1 MKTFVA
7 ALLFSLL
14 FGCDRALPPSPPKQK
29 FGQGERVK
37 LVSDPRYN
45 NGIVYNT
52 WCGTWECFYH
62 VRFGLYS
69 VEYLRDFEL
78 EKLK

>member
-1 MKTFVA
+1 MKTFVVV
-7 ALLFSLL
+7 LLFSLL
-14 FGCDRALPPSPPKQK
+14 FGCDRVSPPPEQK
-29 FGQGERVK
+29 FDPGDRVK
-37 LVSDPRYN
+37 LVSDSRYN
-45 NGIVYNT
+45 NGIVYHT
-52 WCGTWECFYH
+52 WCGSWECFYH